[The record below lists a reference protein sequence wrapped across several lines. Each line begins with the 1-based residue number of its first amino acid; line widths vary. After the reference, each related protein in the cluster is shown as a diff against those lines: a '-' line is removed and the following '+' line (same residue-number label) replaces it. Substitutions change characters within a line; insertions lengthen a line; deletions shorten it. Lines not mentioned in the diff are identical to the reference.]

1 MIIKLIK
8 FNVWHHVIRQYA
20 KVPRFLPFLD
30 ERFNYL
36 PVSKCH
42 NVYYLIP
49 NNKPARFLDIFLTV
63 HISYMLIWFL
73 QKSSKH
79 SKNGPWKCP
88 SCFSFSIA
96 FSFVLFLK
104 YQRWKTFLTPIKE
117 FLFENSHH
125 GLMAQNKISSC
136 CVPWQSMARFS
147 SAGYSP
153 FVTIIWDWCSY
164 CPDGIWRKAQSWR
177 FNLSDPSLSLF
188 FFFFFFSPK
197 FKGDTNNAADIGRCC
212 ALLDQLGPFQ
222 SPSSSCKHKLLSV
235 REKRQN
241 PQQSFVLLSVTLF
254 SMCGKGVSWI
264 IPSVV

>member
-1 MIIKLIK
+1 
-8 FNVWHHVIRQYA
+8 
-20 KVPRFLPFLD
+20 
-30 ERFNYL
+30 
-36 PVSKCH
+36 
-42 NVYYLIP
+42 
-49 NNKPARFLDIFLTV
+49 
-63 HISYMLIWFL
+63 MLIWFL

-104 YQRWKTFLTPIKE
+104 YQCWKTFLTPIKE

-153 FVTIIWDWCSY
+153 FITIIWDWCSY

-188 FFFFFFSPK
+188 FFFFFFPK

-235 REKRQN
+235 RETESSAKLCFALSYSVFHVWEGSKLDN
-241 PQQSFVLLSVTLF
+241 SFCSLEGQQQFYYRTEQWQ
-254 SMCGKGVSWI
+254 M
-264 IPSVV
+264 PSSIRN